1 MNQQIGKILIFAG
14 LTIISLGIILLIA
27 GKIGLFKLPG
37 DIHIKGKN
45 FSFYFPIVS
54 CIIISAIIT
63 LIFWLIKFLR

>member
-1 MNQQIGKILIFAG
+1 MNSQIGKILILAG

-27 GKIGLFKLPG
+27 GKTGLFKLPG

-54 CIIISAIIT
+54 CIIISAILT